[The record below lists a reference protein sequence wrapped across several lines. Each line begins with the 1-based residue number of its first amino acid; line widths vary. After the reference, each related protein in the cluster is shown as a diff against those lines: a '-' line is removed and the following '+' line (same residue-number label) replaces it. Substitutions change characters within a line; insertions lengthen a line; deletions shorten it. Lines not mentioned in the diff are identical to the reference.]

1 MVRLITKYFWVLN
14 LLFVGAAVWLLV
26 NLCLAIFQDQLT
38 VIPKT
43 PPAAKGDAPAAGA
56 EAKGKPYQEYAVI
69 PDRNI
74 FNPAEKGLKLLPLGA
89 RGKAEAGIAG
99 EGPKAMAPGGYRLIG
114 TVTGPR
120 DSSSAILQ
128 DSAGK
133 QMLYPL
139 HGDLGGAKIVKISRR
154 EVVLKRDGGD
164 EEILTL
170 SDEKPKLSYTPATT
184 PAAASDVVRKLA
196 PNRFLVN
203 REDVA
208 RAVGNVNQFM
218 TQARVKPFLQAG
230 RPSGFTIGEI
240 QRGSLIE
247 KAGIQNND
255 IIKKVNGRPINKP
268 EEIFQ
273 AYSQLQR
280 DGSIEIEIERNG
292 RVEALRYEIR

>member
-26 NLCLAIFQDQLT
+26 SLCLAIFQDQLT

-43 PPAAKGDAPAAGA
+43 APAAKGPAPAAGV

-74 FNPAEKGLKLLPLGA
+74 FNPSEKGLKLLPLGA
-89 RGKAEAGIAG
+89 RGKAGSGIAG
-99 EGPKAMAPGGYRLIG
+99 EGPKALAPGGYRLIG
-114 TVTGPR
+114 TVTGPG

-128 DSAGK
+128 DTSGK
-133 QMLYPL
+133 QFLYAL
-139 HGDLGGAKIVKISRR
+139 YSDLGGAKIVKISRR
-154 EVVLKRDGGD
+154 EVVLKRAGEE
-164 EEILTL
+164 EEILSI
-170 SDEKPKLSYTPATT
+170 SDEKSKLSYTPATT
-184 PAAASDVVRKLA
+184 PAGASDVVRKLA

-208 RAVGNVNQFM
+208 KAVGNVNQFM
-218 TQARVKPFLQAG
+218 TQARIKPFLQAG

-240 QRGSLIE
+240 QPGSLIE
-247 KAGIQNND
+247 KVGMQNND
-255 IIKKVNGRPINKP
+255 IIKKVNGQPINKP

-280 DGSIEIEIERNG
+280 DGSIEIEIERSG
-292 RVEALRYEIR
+292 KVESLRYEIR